1 MDLSTL
7 LDGHQVE
14 ASAPCRIDMGGTVDI
29 RSFYYPLR
37 HLAPCTFNIALALRT
52 SVQVSGFEQ
61 GRVRVTSRGFEPAEY
76 RFTEMPFNHPVGF
89 IFAIAAYFGV
99 DGVHIDIQSSSP
111 PRSALGGSSAA
122 GVALIAALAKV
133 REETGAKALT
143 RRQTAI
149 LAHALEES
157 VAGVPCGLQDQ
168 LAATY
173 GGVNAW
179 YWPSEIES
187 PPFKRVSVIGK
198 RGHKRLAEHILVA
211 YCGIPHVSKDINS
224 QWVHQFLS
232 GQYRSHW
239 IEITRATQRFVEA
252 LETADLDA
260 AVVAMRDET
269 ALRLEMT
276 PQVLDTIGHR
286 LVQAALQAHC
296 GARFTGAGG
305 GGCVWALG
313 PGKHIDRLK
322 GMWENILTSHPEAGL
337 LEFNIDGD
345 GLIVKA

>member
-1 MDLSTL
+1 MDLSSL
-7 LDGHQVE
+7 LDRNRVE

-37 HLAPCTFNIALALRT
+37 ELAPCTFNIAVALRT
-52 SVQVSGFEQ
+52 NVQVSAFEK
-61 GRVRVTSRGFEPAEY
+61 GRVKVTSRGFEPAEY
-76 RFTEMPFNHPVGF
+76 RFAEMPFDHPVGF
-89 IFAIAAYFGV
+89 IFAIAAYFGAS
-99 DGVHIDIQSSSP
+99 GVHIDIQSSSP
-111 PRSALGGSSAA
+111 PKSALGGSSAA
-122 GVALIAALAKV
+122 GVALIAALGKV
-133 REETGAKALT
+133 REKTGAKALT

-179 YWPSEIES
+179 HWPSEIES
-187 PPFKRVSVIGK
+187 PPFRRVGVIGK
-198 RGHKRLAEHILVA
+198 RGHKRLEQHILLA
-211 YCGIPHVSKDINS
+211 YCGVPHVSKNINS
-224 QWVHQFLS
+224 QWVGQFLS
-232 GQYRSHW
+232 GHYRSHW
-239 IEITRATQRFVEA
+239 TEITRATQRFVKA
-252 LETADLDA
+252 LEKDDLDA
-260 AVVAMRDET
+260 AVEAMRDEI
-269 ALRLEMT
+269 ALRLQMT
-276 PQVLDTIGHR
+276 PQVLDAIGHR
-286 LVQAALQAHC
+286 LVEAAEQTHC

-322 GMWENILTSHPEAGL
+322 GMWENILTSHPDAGL
-337 LEFNIDGD
+337 LAFNIDGD